1 MSGGEQRLQSLWDS
15 VRVPS
20 HDPIWD
26 SATRVLE
33 YHTVHRSSL
42 RRGDESHRET
52 HKQTHTNHKTN
63 VLKSYT
69 CMQHTLM
76 SGLVWQQ

>member
-1 MSGGEQRLQSLWDS
+1 MSGAEQCLQSLWDS

-42 RRGDESHRET
+42 RMNRTEKHT
-52 HKQTHTNHKTN
+52 NKPPHTTKQT
-63 VLKSYT
+63 
-69 CMQHTLM
+69 C
-76 SGLVWQQ
+76 